1 MRPAIATI
9 ELLLGHKMCVGNNV
23 LQGNVCYD
31 GETAF

>member
-1 MRPAIATI
+1 MRPAIAT